1 MESVIG
7 SVELTVQQDILIARQ
22 QARRIAELL
31 DFDLQDQSRI
41 AAAASEIAREVV
53 SYTAGGELR
62 FLYFLVDSR
71 IPVFGLG
78 IRTRDQVTFS
88 ILLKSLD
95 GIQTPSEE
103 AKGLM
108 NARRLMD
115 RFFTRNTQEGLLEAV
130 FGKNIGRVRTAAQ
143 LAELSKKVET
153 LKPNGYLELTQ
164 LNQELLNT
172 IELLRKRQEEIVRL
186 NLELEETNRG
196 VVALYAE
203 LDEKAEQ
210 IKTADELKTRFLSNT
225 SHEFRTPLN
234 SIMGLSKMLL
244 TRQDGEIS
252 SEQEKQVRL
261 ILQSAQGLTDLVND
275 LLDIAK
281 IEAGKTF
288 VRPNPFYVTDL
299 FSALRGMF
307 RPILTNPDVSLV
319 FSDAMNL
326 PQLHTEEG
334 KVSQILRNFIS
345 NALKFTS
352 TGEIRVEAT
361 LDREDIIFSVTD
373 TGIGIAPQDLS
384 RLFQEFSQIPS
395 SVRGQAKGTGLGLAL
410 CKKLGELLG
419 GTVSVQSTPGKG
431 STFSAKIPIVHN
443 GSSSKGVFLADEYSP
458 RPNAV
463 LIIDD
468 DEASRYLMRAWFND
482 TEFSVVDVGD
492 ALKGLEVTRTIHPV
506 IIILDLN
513 MPEVNGFE
521 FLNML
526 QLDPEV
532 ESIPV
537 VVSTSKILED
547 SETKF
552 LQDRVA
558 AILLKS
564 EQSPEKALKVIRE
577 AARIERDSA
586 YDRNNISSR

>member
-31 DFDLQDQSRI
+31 DFDLQDQSRV

-53 SYTAGGELR
+53 SYAAGGVMR
-62 FLYFLVDSR
+62 FLYFLEESR
-71 IPVFGLG
+71 VPVLGLG
-78 IRTRDQVTFS
+78 ITTRDQGTFS
-88 ILLKSLD
+88 ILLKSID
-95 GIQTPSEE
+95 GSQSPAEE
-103 AKGLM
+103 AKGFI

-115 RFFTRNTQEGLLEAV
+115 SFFMRKSEKDSLEAV
-130 FGKNIGRVRTAAQ
+130 FSKNINRVRTPAQ
-143 LAELSKKVET
+143 LAELSRKIET

-164 LNQELLNT
+164 LNLELLNT

-196 VVALYAE
+196 VVVLYAE

-210 IKTADELKTRFLSNT
+210 IKTADQLKTKFLSNT

-234 SIMGLSKMLL
+234 SIMGLSKMLIG
-244 TRQDGEIS
+244 RQDGELS
-252 SEQEKQVRL
+252 YEQDKQVRL
-261 ILQSAQGLTDLVND
+261 ILQSAQDLTEMVND

-288 VRPNPFYVTDL
+288 VRPNPFSVTDL
-299 FSALRGMF
+299 FGALRGMF
-307 RPILTNPDVSLV
+307 RPLVTNQDVSIV
-319 FSDAMNL
+319 FSDAIDL
-326 PQLHTEEG
+326 PYLYTEER

-352 TGEIRVEAT
+352 SGEIRVEAV
-361 LDREDIIFSVTD
+361 LDREEMIFSVTD
-373 TGIGIAPQDLS
+373 TGIGIAPEDLS
-384 RLFQEFSQIPS
+384 HLFQEFSQIHNGMK
-395 SVRGQAKGTGLGLAL
+395 VHTKGTGLGLAL
-410 CKKLGELLG
+410 CKKLSELLG
-419 GTVSVQSTPGKG
+419 GSVSVQSIVGVG
-431 STFSAKIPIVHN
+431 STFSVRIPIAY
-443 GSSSKGVFLADEYSP
+443 GSASGQGVSAVDGYSSH
-458 RPNAV
+458 PNTV

-482 TEFSVVDVGD
+482 TEFSVIDVGD
-492 ALKGLEVTRTIHPV
+492 ALKGLEIARTIQPA

-513 MPEVNGFE
+513 MPQVDGFD

-526 QLDPEV
+526 RSNPQI
-532 ESIPV
+532 ESTPV

-552 LQDRVA
+552 LQARVA
-558 AILLKS
+558 DILLKS

-577 AARIERDSA
+577 AVASKV
-586 YDRNNISSR
+586 